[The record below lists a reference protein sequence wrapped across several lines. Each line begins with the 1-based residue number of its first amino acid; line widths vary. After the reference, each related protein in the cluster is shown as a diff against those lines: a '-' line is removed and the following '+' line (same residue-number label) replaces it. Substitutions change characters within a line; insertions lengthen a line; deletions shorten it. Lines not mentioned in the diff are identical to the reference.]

1 MATNTPGKA
10 TGSGAKAAIS
20 TDGTTYKDF
29 ASITKLGPPNMS
41 RGTVDVSDMNSYET
55 NNQMKEFLPDF
66 IEAEEMSIEGY
77 VKKTDEGRDVAE
89 EAFYAGTEVSIRIIL
104 PAAIGKTM
112 TIRGYIVGYRPIGD
126 ISTDAGIAF
135 SMSIKPI
142 AKPVLADTSAA

>member
-20 TDGTTYKDF
+20 TDGTSYKDF

-41 RGTVDVSDMNSYET
+41 RGTVDVTDMNSYE
-55 NNQMKEFLPDF
+55 NNSQMKEFLPDF

-77 VKKTDEGRDVAE
+77 VKASDDGRDVAE
-89 EAFYAGTEVSIRIIL
+89 AAFYAGTLVYIKITL

-112 TIRGYIVGYRPIGD
+112 TVKGYIVGYRPIGD

-135 SMSIKPI
+135 SMSV
-142 AKPVLADTSAA
+142 KPVEKPTLAASTT